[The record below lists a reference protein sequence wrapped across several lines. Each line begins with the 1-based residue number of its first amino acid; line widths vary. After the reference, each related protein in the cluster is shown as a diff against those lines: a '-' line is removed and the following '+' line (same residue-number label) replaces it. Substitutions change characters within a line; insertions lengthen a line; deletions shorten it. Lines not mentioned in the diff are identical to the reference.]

1 MSCVA
6 LLSKRLPRRSL
17 MANIDSPESIHAKM
31 VELAPMH
38 HRRGVKAEHMP
49 VMGPLMVKPEAWISV
64 I

>member
-1 MSCVA
+1 
-6 LLSKRLPRRSL
+6 

-38 HRRGVKAEHMP
+38 HRRGVKAEHLP